1 MGLSFNWTLVWL
13 ASFVLLLVITYFLVL
28 DKNWFVLHFKF
39 TRELLFL
46 ICFISSSKFKLPFLL
61 TTTDPVTYSA
71 LHLTFY
77 FTPLKP
83 KTQSNW
89 FFSNFWASFCDSVA
103 LLQDKSSFN
112 IEVDDDLLLSRLVS
126 SNGLIINF

>member
-1 MGLSFNWTLVWL
+1 M
-13 ASFVLLLVITYFLVL
+13 
-28 DKNWFVLHFKF
+28 
-39 TRELLFL
+39 
-46 ICFISSSKFKLPFLL
+46 

-77 FTPLKP
+77 FTPLRP
-83 KTQSNW
+83 KTQSNG
-89 FFSNFWASFCDSVA
+89 FFSNFCASFCDSVA